1 MWARD
6 YRDIIGGGLL
16 ILLGIAT
23 LIYCLAGLRLGTFA
37 RMGPGFFPAALGVI
51 LLGLGLAILV
61 PALFRGG
68 EPVRPDFR
76 TLFFLTAGV
85 LAFAALIRPFGLIP
99 ATAVLTVIVCQ
110 ASAMSIKAVVI
121 TAAALSLTATL
132 LFPVALGLQ
141 VSPVNWPW

>member
-1 MWARD
+1 MWTKD

-16 ILLGIAT
+16 ILLGVAT
-23 LIYCLAGLRLGTFA
+23 LIYCLVGLRLGTFA

-51 LLGLGLAILV
+51 LVGLGLGILV
-61 PALFRGG
+61 PALSRGG
-68 EPVRPDFR
+68 EPIKPDFR

-99 ATAVLTVIVCQ
+99 ATVVLTVIVCQ
-110 ASAMSIKAVVI
+110 ASAMSLRAVLI
-121 TAAALSLTATL
+121 TAVALSLTATL

-141 VSPVNWPW
+141 VAPVNWPW